1 MPDERN
7 SLEQLMAMRDMDEI
21 FALEDD
27 TDFVTAL
34 SSALWDRTE
43 SGKHLDA
50 VSPEARVFYLCN
62 ALDAEVNNG
71 GFSAFFYNP
80 SGQWGPETID
90 ALETVGAPGTAELL
104 RRFIALLPCDG
115 YPRDI
120 AVRND
125 VLLEVPDTFDANVGE
140 LDDEFYAGPD
150 GSLQALYVTY
160 ARDHRDDFS

>member
-1 MPDERN
+1 MPDKRN

-34 SSALWDRTE
+34 SSALWDRTGF
-43 SGKHLDA
+43 GKHLDA
-50 VSPEARVFYLCN
+50 VSPEARVFCLCN

-80 SGQWGPETID
+80 SGQWGPETTD
-90 ALETVGAPGTAELL
+90 ALMTVGAPRTAELL

-120 AVRND
+120 TVRNEI
-125 VLLEVPDTFDANVGE
+125 LLEVPEGFDADVGE
-140 LDDEFYAGPD
+140 LDDEFYTEPD
-150 GSLQALYVTY
+150 GSLQALYVAY

>member
-21 FALEDD
+21 FALEDV

-71 GFSAFFYNP
+71 GFSA
-80 SGQWGPETID
+80 
-90 ALETVGAPGTAELL
+90 L
-104 RRFIALLPCDG
+104 RAF
-115 YPRDI
+115 
-120 AVRND
+120 
-125 VLLEVPDTFDANVGE
+125 
-140 LDDEFYAGPD
+140 
-150 GSLQALYVTY
+150 
-160 ARDHRDDFS
+160 ARI